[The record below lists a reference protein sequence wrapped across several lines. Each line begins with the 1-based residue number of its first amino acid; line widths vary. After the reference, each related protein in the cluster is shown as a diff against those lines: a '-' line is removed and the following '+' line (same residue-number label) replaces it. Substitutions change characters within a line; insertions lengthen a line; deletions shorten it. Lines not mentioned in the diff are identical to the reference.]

1 VAAVVTVLLLLV
13 AGSAAFMLRHRTRGT
28 AHAAEQAEIQQAED
42 QRNTLK
48 MEDNPMLAATRARPV
63 TTVHSPTF
71 QFQQGAGV
79 YAVPV
84 EKVSDP
90 TYSGYAAPGVG
101 GTAAAVYAVSS
112 LTTVPVEQVSDP
124 TYSGYTAPGVGGT
137 AAAVYAVSSLT
148 TVPVEEVSDPTYSG
162 YAAPSAGDY
171 AKQHA
176 RVAPSAAGDVM
187 LGGPTRATPAA
198 LRHRHTERCTRPSPI
213 GGMCTTMAVNGG
225 QFCSRHSCP
234 KCGASK
240 SSAAGGCP
248 AHGGLNTEA

>member
-1 VAAVVTVLLLLV
+1 MAALVTVLLLLV

-112 LTTVPVEQVSDP
+112 LTTVPVEDVADP
-124 TYSGYTAPGVGGT
+124 T
-137 AAAVYAVSSLT
+137 
-148 TVPVEEVSDPTYSG
+148 DSG
-162 YAAPSAGDY
+162 YAAPSAGDA
-171 AKQHA
+171 AKQQHACHA
-176 RVAPSAAGDVM
+176 RAAPGTTSNAMLAGPTSATAAAG
-187 LGGPTRATPAA
+187 G
-198 LRHRHTERCTRPSPI
+198 HRQPQRCTRPSPH
-213 GGMCTTMAVNGG
+213 GGTCTTMAVSGG

-234 KCGASK
+234 KCGANK
-240 SSAAGGCP
+240 SSAAGGCT
-248 AHGGLNTEA
+248 AHGGSNTEA